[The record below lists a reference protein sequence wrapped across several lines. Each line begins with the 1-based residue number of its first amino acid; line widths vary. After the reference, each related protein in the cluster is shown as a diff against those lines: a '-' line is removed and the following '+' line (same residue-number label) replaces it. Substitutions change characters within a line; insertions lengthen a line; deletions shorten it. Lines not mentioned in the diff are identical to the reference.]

1 MPKKRNEANERIKRR
16 YLEYRKFAGQLGEA
30 SLDKEAA
37 AIERFDMW
45 NARKDYRR
53 FHIEQAMGF
62 RNHLE
67 AEVNPRTGKLLGRS
81 TRDGIMKPLQQF
93 FAWLSGQ
100 DGYRSRIRASDSAYF
115 SLSKRDTAI
124 ARAANPLPAPSREQS
139 ATAFAAMPSAS
150 DTDRRDRAVFALLL
164 LTGIR
169 DGALIGLRL
178 KHIDTTE
185 KWVWQNPKEDVQT
198 KFGKAIRSYFFPGF
212 PEAEAALADWITY
225 QRQTLLRGDDDP
237 LFPKTQVGVGTAGG
251 FEAVGLTRGF
261 WSSAAT
267 VRKIVNEA
275 FARVG
280 VQSFGPH
287 RFRHMHARRA
297 MREGA
302 TVEEFWAA
310 SQNLGH
316 SSMLTTL
323 GSYGQLPEE
332 RRREIILR
340 D

>member
-1 MPKKRNEANERIKRR
+1 
-16 YLEYRKFAGQLGEA
+16 
-30 SLDKEAA
+30 
-37 AIERFDMW
+37 
-45 NARKDYRR
+45 
-53 FHIEQAMGF
+53 MGF

-67 AEVNPRTGKLLGRS
+67 AAVNPRTGKALGRS
-81 TRDGIMKPLQQF
+81 TLDGIMKPLQTF

-100 DGYRSRIRASDSAYF
+100 DGYRSRIRASDSVYF
-115 SLSKRDTAI
+115 SLSKRDTTI
-124 ARAANPLPAPSREQS
+124 ARAANPRPAPTREQVV
-139 ATAFAAMPSAS
+139 TAFAAMPTAS
-150 DTDRRDRAVFALLL
+150 DTDRRDRAVVALLI

-178 KHIDTTE
+178 KHIDTDE

-212 PEAEAALADWITY
+212 PEAEAALSDWVSF
-225 QRQTLLRGDDDP
+225 QRQSLLRGDDDA
-237 LFPKTQVGVGTAGG
+237 LFPKTEVGIGTARK
-251 FEAVGLTRGF
+251 FEAMGLTREF

-267 VRKIVNEA
+267 VRKIVAEA
-275 FARVG
+275 FERVG
-280 VQSFGPH
+280 VPAFGPH
-287 RFRHMHARRA
+287 SFRHMHARRV
-297 MREGA
+297 MRGGA

-332 RRREIILR
+332 RRRELILR
-340 D
+340 TD